1 MSEKSKMSSILKGG
15 RLALITLIILIVIS
29 LSSHT
34 ITTATARTPYTHA
47 RQLATNCDVPI
58 QGDIPG
64 CGSGGG
70 SGGSAPVKPRP
81 CRSAPGSSLCK
92 KGCCGFTKMGNAI
105 CC

>member
-1 MSEKSKMSSILKGG
+1 MASILKGG

-29 LSSHT
+29 SSSHT
-34 ITTATARTPYTHA
+34 ITTATARTPYSHV
-47 RQLATNCDVPI
+47 RQLARNCNGPI
-58 QGDIPG
+58 QGDGPG

-70 SGGSAPVKPRP
+70 SGGSASVKPKP

-92 KGCCGFTKMGNAI
+92 KGCCGFTKMGKAK